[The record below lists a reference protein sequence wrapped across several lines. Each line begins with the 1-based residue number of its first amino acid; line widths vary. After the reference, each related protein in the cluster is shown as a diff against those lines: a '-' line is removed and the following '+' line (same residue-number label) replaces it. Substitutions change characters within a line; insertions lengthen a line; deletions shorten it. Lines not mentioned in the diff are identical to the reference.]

1 MTKLQNA
8 ETDHF
13 FKAVLSLETV
23 EECRQFFDDIC
34 TIKELE
40 ALSQRYQVARQLAD
54 GRNYNEICEDT
65 GASTATISRVNKCLQ
80 YGSGGYRIVLERIKG
95 DAEDD

>member
-1 MTKLQNA
+1 MKYRCESVDRL
-8 ETDHF
+8 
-13 FKAVLSLETV
+13 FKAILNLESI
-23 EECRQFFDDIC
+23 EECYEFFDDIC

-95 DAEDD
+95 DAEDV